1 MSLEKDL
8 KPPLSAAVQEY
19 VLSAFGDGDAEH
31 GRDLLLALAR
41 RVAFAREVHPVFG
54 GMKCVADEFAELS
67 REAARFNMDGDSRRM
82 REEAL
87 DVMSTCIRLANVEM
101 LPEWDDAAKPYVSGT
116 AAGTIAG

>member
-1 MSLEKDL
+1 MSLEDDL

-41 RVAFAREVHPVFG
+41 RVAFAREVHPVFR
-54 GMKCVADEFAELS
+54 GMKSVADEFAELS
-67 REAARFNMDGDSRRM
+67 REASRFCEDGDSRRM

-87 DVMSTCIRLANVEM
+87 DVMATCIRLYNVEV
-101 LPEWDDAAKPYVSGT
+101 LHAPEEVCG
-116 AAGTIAG
+116 

>member
-101 LPEWDDAAKPYVSGT
+101 LPEWDDAAKPYVSGA
-116 AAGTIAG
+116 AAGTVAG

>member
-8 KPPLSAAVQEY
+8 KPLLPAAVQEY

-41 RVAFAREVHPVFG
+41 RVAYARDVHPVFG
-54 GMKCVADEFAELS
+54 GMKSVADEFAELS
-67 REAARFNMDGDSRRM
+67 REAARFRKDGDSRRM

-87 DVMSTCIRLANVEM
+87 DVMSTCVRLVNVEM
-101 LPEWDDAAKPYVSGT
+101 LQEWDA
-116 AAGTIAG
+116 

>member
-8 KPPLSAAVQEY
+8 KPPLPAAVQEY

-67 REAARFNMDGDSRRM
+67 REASRFYKDGDARRM

-87 DVMSTCIRLANVEM
+87 DVMSTCIRLINIEM
-101 LPEWDDAAKPYVSGT
+101 LPDWEEGR
-116 AAGTIAG
+116 

>member
-67 REAARFNMDGDSRRM
+67 REAARFRTDGDSRRM

-87 DVMSTCIRLANVEM
+87 DVMSTCVRLINIEM
-101 LPEWDDAAKPYVSGT
+101 LPELDDAPEPYVSGA
-116 AAGTIAG
+116 AAGTVAR

>member
-19 VLSAFGDGDAEH
+19 VLSAFGDGDAEL

-67 REAARFNMDGDSRRM
+67 REAARFSMDGDSRRM

-87 DVMSTCIRLANVEM
+87 DVMSTCIRLINLEMPVERRVK
-101 LPEWDDAAKPYVSGT
+101 A
-116 AAGTIAG
+116 

>member
-41 RVAFAREVHPVFG
+41 RVAFARKVHPVFC
-54 GMKCVADEFAELS
+54 GMKCVEGEFAELS
-67 REAARFNMDGDSRRM
+67 READRFRGGGDSRRM
-82 REEAL
+82 REESL
-87 DVMSTCIRLANVEM
+87 DVMATCIRLYNVEA
-101 LPEWDDAAKPYVSGT
+101 LSDWDGEA
-116 AAGTIAG
+116 

>member
-19 VLSAFGDGDAEH
+19 VLSAFGNGDLEH

-41 RVAFAREVHPVFG
+41 RVAFARKIHPVFG
-54 GMKCVADEFAELS
+54 GMKCVADEFAELT
-67 REAARFNMDGDSRRM
+67 READRFCMDGDARRM

-87 DVMSTCIRLANVEM
+87 DVMSTCIRLCNLEM
-101 LPEWDDAAKPYVSGT
+101 LSEWDGEK
-116 AAGTIAG
+116 

>member
-19 VLSAFGDGDAEH
+19 VLSAFGNGDLEH

-41 RVAFAREVHPVFG
+41 RVSFARKVHPGFD
-54 GMKCVADEFAELS
+54 GMMCVEGEFAELS
-67 REAARFNMDGDSRRM
+67 READRFFKNGDSRRM

-87 DVMSTCIRLANVEM
+87 DVMATCIRLVNVETM
-101 LPEWDDAAKPYVSGT
+101 PEWDGAPEPCVSGA
-116 AAGTIAG
+116 AAGTVAG